1 MPELLEEQRESWGT
15 RGGFIL
21 AAVGSAVGLGN
32 LWGFPYKLYSY
43 GGGAFLIPY
52 VIALLLVGIPIMILE
67 FSIGHYT
74 QRAAPDAFKRGHKRF
89 EMVGWWG
96 IILAFVIITYYPVI
110 LAWCFSFL
118 WYSIVGIFTG
128 GNLPWAGEGVQGVE
142 NASRFFNDTYLGKIP
157 GPNLG
162 VIQWNIVWP
171 LIITWAAMYFCI
183 FKGVRLVGKIVWFT
197 VPLPWLMLLIL
208 TVRGLTLEGS
218 MQGLTYYLDPVW
230 SELAKPI
237 TWRYAFGQV
246 FFSLSLAYG
255 VMITYASFLHRESDL
270 NNNAGIISI
279 ADFATS
285 FVAGLAVFAT
295 LGGMAFVTQQAG
307 NPVPVE
313 KVAESGPS
321 LAFVAFP
328 YALAQLPHSAW
339 FSFVFFFAL
348 VTLGIDSAFSMTES
362 ILASIIDKTGWRRSI
377 VLPVMSVIGLL
388 SGLVFV
394 TQGGLNWLGTI
405 DGFVNGTWGIAFMG
419 LLECIVLGW
428 LWRIDILRRHA
439 NSRSDWQLGKWWN
452 YLIRLVIP
460 VVLGTLFFW
469 QLFDDITGEGFLRT
483 QQGEWILP
491 NCVGLGILACVPV
504 IAIIFSLIKGR
515 TDVAEQQRPE
525 GNLDVKGRF
534 PGTMAFVAA
543 VIIAGLLVALFTVTM
558 PQSQANT
565 VIWFSLVAGIAAM
578 LLSNYVLDRY
588 HTSETQA
595 SWMAR
600 WAGIIATMDVSA
612 SVAVILIGLAQKT
625 EKATEAAP
633 HIRDKLGGTS
643 YVILIVALLIIIVGL
658 GWSFYRAL
666 AAAGGN
672 NSAQQPSQTGDAQ
685 G

>member
-1 MPELLEEQRESWGT
+1 MP
-15 RGGFIL
+15 F
-21 AAVGSAVGLGN
+21 
-32 LWGFPYKLYSY
+32 
-43 GGGAFLIPY
+43 
-52 VIALLLVGIPIMILE
+52 
-67 FSIGHYT
+67 
-74 QRAAPDAFKRGHKRF
+74 
-89 EMVGWWG
+89 
-96 IILAFVIITYYPVI
+96 
-110 LAWCFSFL
+110 
-118 WYSIVGIFTG
+118 
-128 GNLPWAGEGVQGVE
+128 
-142 NASRFFNDTYLGKIP
+142 
-157 GPNLG
+157 
-162 VIQWNIVWP
+162 
-171 LIITWAAMYFCI
+171 
-183 FKGVRLVGKIVWFT
+183 
-197 VPLPWLMLLIL
+197 
-208 TVRGLTLEGS
+208 
-218 MQGLTYYLDPVW
+218 
-230 SELAKPI
+230 
-237 TWRYAFGQV
+237 
-246 FFSLSLAYG
+246 
-255 VMITYASFLHRESDL
+255 
-270 NNNAGIISI
+270 
-279 ADFATS
+279 
-285 FVAGLAVFAT
+285 
-295 LGGMAFVTQQAG
+295 
-307 NPVPVE
+307 
-313 KVAESGPS
+313 
-321 LAFVAFP
+321 
-328 YALAQLPHSAW
+328 
-339 FSFVFFFAL
+339 
-348 VTLGIDSAFSMTES
+348 
-362 ILASIIDKTGWRRSI
+362 
-377 VLPVMSVIGLL
+377 
-388 SGLVFV
+388 
-394 TQGGLNWLGTI
+394 
-405 DGFVNGTWGIAFMG
+405 
-419 LLECIVLGW
+419 
-428 LWRIDILRRHA
+428 RRHA
-439 NSRSDWQLGKWWN
+439 NSRSDWALGKWWN
-452 YLIRLVIP
+452 YLIRLIIP

-672 NSAQQPSQTGDAQ
+672 NSVQQPGQTGDAQ